1 MFHSMVWDRDG
12 FARLNLDETK
22 AIWERAPEQA
32 ARHFGF
38 DESQRKSA
46 DQLYKRY
53 EASLRTFHADNS
65 SEIREYY
72 GEMERL
78 DRDNSE
84 PARIEVASLR
94 GQVAKRESE
103 QKGKLRGWLTKL
115 EEMGAN
121 YETDLN
127 ALATDRQASR
137 GEFHLGK
144 PGRRFMDSEWIDGAV
159 RYFDLTIGL
168 LLIVGLFTRFVA
180 VAGAVFLGSIVL
192 TQPPWV
198 ADAAPTYYQVNLM
211 LALLV
216 LAAVGAGRFA
226 GLDFLL
232 GALRHRCCPPK
243 QETK

>member
-1 MFHSMVWDRDG
+1 
-12 FARLNLDETK
+12 
-22 AIWERAPEQA
+22 
-32 ARHFGF
+32 
-38 DESQRKSA
+38 
-46 DQLYKRY
+46 
-53 EASLRTFHADNS
+53 
-65 SEIREYY
+65 
-72 GEMERL
+72 
-78 DRDNSE
+78 
-84 PARIEVASLR
+84 
-94 GQVAKRESE
+94 
-103 QKGKLRGWLTKL
+103 
-115 EEMGAN
+115 
-121 YETDLN
+121 
-127 ALATDRQASR
+127 
-137 GEFHLGK
+137 
-144 PGRRFMDSEWIDGAV
+144 
-159 RYFDLTIGL
+159 FDLTIGL